1 MLLVEDNALNREI
14 ATELL
19 KMQELLIDTA
29 ENGQRAL
36 EMFEASKP
44 GYYSAILMD
53 IQMPVMNGY
62 DSTKAIRGLA
72 REDAKNIPILALTAN
87 AFTSDIGKAYSAGMN
102 DHIAKPIDVTLLIE
116 ALQRHLC
123 L

>member
-19 KMQELLIDTA
+19 QMQELLIDTA
-29 ENGQRAL
+29 ENGRRAL
-36 EMFEASKP
+36 DMFEASEP

-62 DSTKAIRGLA
+62 DSTKAIRGPVSYTHL
-72 REDAKNIPILALTAN
+72 
-87 AFTSDIGKAYSAGMN
+87 
-102 DHIAKPIDVTLLIE
+102 DVYKR
-116 ALQRHLC
+116 QP
-123 L
+123 

>member
-1 MLLVEDNALNREI
+1 
-14 ATELL
+14 
-19 KMQELLIDTA
+19 
-29 ENGQRAL
+29 
-36 EMFEASKP
+36 
-44 GYYSAILMD
+44 MD

-87 AFTSDIGKAYSAGMN
+87 AFTSDIGKAYSAGMD

-116 ALQRHLC
+116 TLQRYLC